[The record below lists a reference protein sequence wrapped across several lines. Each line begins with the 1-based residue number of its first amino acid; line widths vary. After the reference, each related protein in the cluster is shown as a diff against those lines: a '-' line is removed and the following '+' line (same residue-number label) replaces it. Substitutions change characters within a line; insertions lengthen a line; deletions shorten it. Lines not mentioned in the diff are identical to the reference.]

1 MSFTVYP
8 AVDISEGR
16 CVRLLQGRFGTET
29 VYSDDPV
36 DVALGLA
43 RAGARWLHIVDLDGA
58 MTGIPANRDLV
69 LEVVRKASCPVQAG
83 GGVRSA
89 DDVMDLLAAGA
100 NRVVLGTIALEDPD
114 EMRRAC
120 DRFGERIVV
129 SLDARGRA
137 GEPGG
142 EMGERERGGWVGGE
156 AGRGGGEDAE
166 LTSRGWTIGT
176 GLGVLDA
183 VKRFE
188 DAGVSGFVYTDV
200 GRDGTMAGPNLDGI
214 VRVAEATTLPVV
226 ASGGIGTLEEL
237 RSVARLH
244 RLGIAGAIVGR
255 AIYED
260 KFSVGEAIRAADQAA
275 AEPED
280 AIYPPLE
287 E

>member
-58 MTGIPANRDLV
+58 MTGIPENRDLV
-69 LEVVRKASCPVQAG
+69 LEVVRKSSCPVQAG

-129 SLDARGRA
+129 SLDARS
-137 GEPGG
+137 EGG
-142 EMGERERGGWVGGE
+142 SS
-156 AGRGGGEDAE
+156 AE

-188 DAGVSGFVYTDV
+188 GAGVSGFVYTDV

-214 VRVAEATTLPVV
+214 LRVAEATSLPVV

-237 RSVARLH
+237 RTVARLH

-275 AEPED
+275 AEPDD
-280 AIYPPLE
+280 AIFPPLE